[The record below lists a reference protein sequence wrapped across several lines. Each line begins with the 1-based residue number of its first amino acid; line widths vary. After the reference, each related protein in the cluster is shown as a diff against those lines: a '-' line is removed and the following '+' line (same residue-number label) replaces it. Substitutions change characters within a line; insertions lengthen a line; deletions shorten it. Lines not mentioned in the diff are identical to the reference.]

1 MLKMFGFGGAPCAR
15 CAHKSGAGAS
25 WCERCGM
32 TLGAPRN
39 APVLRDNRWIAA
51 PHELAVFFGM
61 RELSGL
67 FVKTLRVP
75 AASRAYILQ
84 GTHATEV
91 PQGEYEL
98 EGFFTRLNNLLR
110 DQHAE
115 ILITRTMPLPVRFE
129 FHDLETAEYLKLSA
143 VLSIGI
149 KVEQVPAFARHFMT
163 LPGTITDQHLR
174 ELLQQPVRQLAA
186 EFLAGRSMRELA
198 SNRDLR
204 AQLDERIQGA
214 LVQLLAQY
222 GLAAVG
228 VDTLELRHDKF
239 DQHRQRIG
247 SLWLAADERHVQLEH
262 NKHLDQLYDDEEWQ
276 RIGREEQAA
285 RLRYRRGEL
294 KQDETVGQQEL
305 AFKAAERMH
314 ALRTREIELYG
325 RVVEAENRK
334 QALDSGAGEVLADL
348 EHAAART
355 ASARGTEAL
364 QWEHVRAMAR
374 IRMRTEMEA
383 AQRDNQQARILE
395 RQRFSH
401 QLLQQQ
407 VRNKV
412 EQALLIEDES
422 RKHAELASLREAEQG
437 LRRHERELELE
448 RQRAARESLQLSN
461 LARKREAERV
471 LEWDEQ
477 QALNRKRELMRGEE
491 LKDTR
496 AQEELGEIRRIGA
509 RAADLAQHEKL
520 LRTIQADSA
529 HLRAQQLVALEAE
542 EKRHQLRMREQEA
555 AWQHA
560 LKLQAHE
567 IARMDAMSRAS
578 DTAKIALADP
588 ANAGALADYMKAQ
601 VHAAMSAAQLEALAG
616 VAGAAASC
624 TPAQAL
630 ALVEQRLQSE
640 RAHAAAQADKDR
652 AHQLGLLGLQND
664 VNKAALATQAAV
676 ASTALRQAD

>member
-1 MLKMFGFGGAPCAR
+1 MFTMFGFGGAKCAR
-15 CAHKSGAGAS
+15 CSHKSGAGAS
-25 WCERCGM
+25 YCERCGM

-39 APVLRDNRWIAA
+39 EPVLRDNRWIAA

-75 AASRAYILQ
+75 AATRAYILQ
-84 GTHATEV
+84 GQHATEV

-129 FHDLETAEYLKLSA
+129 FDDLETSEYLKLRA

-163 LPGTITDQHLR
+163 LPGTITDAHLR
-174 ELLQQPVRQLAA
+174 ELLQQPVRQLAS
-186 EFLAGRSMRELA
+186 EFLAGRSMRELSA
-198 SNRDLR
+198 NRDLR
-204 AQLDERIQGA
+204 AQLDERVQSA
-214 LVQLLAQY
+214 LAQLLAQY

-239 DQHRQRIG
+239 DQDRQRIG

-262 NKHLDQLYDDEEWQ
+262 SKHLDQLYDEEEWQ
-276 RIGREEQAA
+276 RIAREEQQA
-285 RLRYRRGEL
+285 RVRYRRAELEQDQAVGER
-294 KQDETVGQQEL
+294 EL

-314 ALRTREIELYG
+314 AVRAREIELYG
-325 RVVEAENRK
+325 RIVEANSRK
-334 QALDSGAGEVLADL
+334 EALDRGAGAVLADL
-348 EHAAART
+348 EHDAARAAAE
-355 ASARGTEAL
+355 RGTEAL

-383 AQRDNQQARILE
+383 AQRDAQQARILE

-412 EQALLIEDES
+412 EQARLIEDES
-422 RKHAELASLREAEQG
+422 RKHAELASLREAEQR
-437 LRRHERELELE
+437 LRSHERDLELE
-448 RQRAARESLQLSN
+448 RQRAALESLQLAN

-471 LEWDEQ
+471 AEWDEQ
-477 QALNRKRELMRGEE
+477 QAINRKRELMRGEE
-491 LKDTR
+491 RKEAL
-496 AQEELGEIRRIGA
+496 AEEDVAGIRRAGA
-509 RAADLAQHEKL
+509 RAADVAQHEKL

-529 HLRAQQLVALEAE
+529 HLRAQQMVALEAE
-542 EKRHQLRMREQEA
+542 ERRHRLRMQEQEA

-567 IARMDAMSRAS
+567 ITRMDAMSRAS
-578 DTAKIALADP
+578 DTAKIALAAP
-588 ANAGALADYMKAQ
+588 ANAGALADYLKTQ
-601 VHAAMSAAQLEALAG
+601 VHASMSAAQLEALAG
-616 VAGAAASC
+616 VAGAAASF
-624 TPAQAL
+624 TAGEAL
-630 ALVEQRLQSE
+630 AMAEERLQAE
-640 RAHAAAQADKDR
+640 RGHAAAQADKDR

-664 VNKAALATQAAV
+664 VNKAALGTQAAIA
-676 ASTALRQAD
+676 ASALRPAD